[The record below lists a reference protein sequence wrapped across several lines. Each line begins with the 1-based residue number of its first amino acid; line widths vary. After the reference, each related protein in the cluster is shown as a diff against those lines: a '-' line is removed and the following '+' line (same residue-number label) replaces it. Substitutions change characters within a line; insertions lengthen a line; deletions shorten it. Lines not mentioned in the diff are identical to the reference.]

1 MQLDY
6 WAMQWGISP
15 ACLRD
20 LKERL
25 AQVQFTEQPPS
36 GGESES
42 AVQAQ
47 ARIEASRRGEVLWR
61 NNVGAGHLENGS
73 FVRWG
78 LANESLVMNKSIK
91 SADLIGIRP
100 VLITPA
106 HVGTTI
112 GQFVSLE
119 CKAAGW
125 KHTGRGREVGQDRWA
140 EIVIAHGGHA
150 SYITGARDETK

>member
-6 WAMQWGISP
+6 WAMQWAISP

-25 AQVQFTEQPPS
+25 AATQFTETAVT
-36 GGESES
+36 GGSES
-42 AVQAQ
+42 AVQAR
-47 ARIEASRRGEVLWR
+47 ARIEASKRGEVLWR
-61 NNVGAGHLENGS
+61 NNVGAGRLDGGS

-78 LANESLVMNKSIK
+78 LANESLMMNKSIK

-100 VLITPA
+100 VEITPA
-106 HVGTTI
+106 HVGATI
-112 GQFVSLE
+112 GQFVSCE
-119 CKAAGW
+119 VKRAGW
-125 KHTGRGREVGQDRWA
+125 KHTGRGREVAQDRWA

-150 SYITGARDETK
+150 TYITAREGE